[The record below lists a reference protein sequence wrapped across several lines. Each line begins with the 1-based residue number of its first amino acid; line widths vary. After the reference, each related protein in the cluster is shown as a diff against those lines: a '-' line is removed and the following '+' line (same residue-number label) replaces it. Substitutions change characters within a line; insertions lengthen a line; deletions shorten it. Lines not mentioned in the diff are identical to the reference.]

1 LTASLSSVSVGLFV
15 DYESQLAREVARHV
29 WTGLSRG
36 VLAAGYTRTT
46 ALWESLREREVLDNL
61 DGPSVHV
68 FVLGQDHPDAADALG
83 PVANPDQPHLYGCVL
98 AVPDRPS
105 PLAGSLLYQG
115 VGRLTAAG
123 VRPGYVEPALLH
135 PSKQECEAYASR
147 LLQRLAV

>member
-1 LTASLSSVSVGLFV
+1 MKASLSNVSVGLFV
-15 DYESQLAREVARHV
+15 DYESLLAREVAAYL
-29 WTGLSRG
+29 WSGLSRA

-46 ALWESLREREVLDNL
+46 ALWESLRERSVLENL
-61 DGPSVHV
+61 EGPGVHV
-68 FVLGQDHPDAADALG
+68 FVLGQDRPDATDALG
-83 PVANPDQPHLYGCVL
+83 PVADPDQPHLYGCVL

-123 VRPGYVEPALLH
+123 VRSGYVEPALLH
-135 PSKQECEAYASR
+135 PSKQECEAYAAH

>member
-1 LTASLSSVSVGLFV
+1 MRASLSSVSVGLFV
-15 DYESQLAREVARHV
+15 DYESQLARVVAGYV
-29 WTGLSRG
+29 WSGLSRA

-46 ALWESLREREVLDNL
+46 AIWESLRERDVLENL

-68 FVLGQDHPDAADALG
+68 FVLGQDRPDATDALG
-83 PVANPDQPHLYGCVL
+83 PVADPDQPHLYGCAL

-115 VGRLTAAG
+115 MGRLTAAG

-135 PSKQECEAYASR
+135 PSKQECEAYAAR
-147 LLQRLAV
+147 LLTRLVG